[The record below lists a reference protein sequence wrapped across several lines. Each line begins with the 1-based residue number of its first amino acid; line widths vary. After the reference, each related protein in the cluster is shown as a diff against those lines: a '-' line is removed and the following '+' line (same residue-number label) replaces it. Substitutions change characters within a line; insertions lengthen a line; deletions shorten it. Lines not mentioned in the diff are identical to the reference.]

1 MKTVL
6 ILGAG
11 LTRAAHPKNGLKKRP
26 PLDADFFDI
35 ARLVDQ
41 KLTDEVLECLTS
53 LVGDYAKVLSS
64 SFETAST
71 YLYIKAIDSKP
82 GSTYHLGFLNLLTLL
97 NLVLAETTNS
107 LKTNPQ
113 SLIYRFLL
121 SELKKQDLKK
131 HSDFSIITFNY
142 DLLLERA
149 LEAIDLNGH
158 SGTFHFPGCYRL
170 EGITNI
176 SSIES
181 AAQFNSQSLDHEG
194 VALFKLHGSM
204 NWHSKHNL
212 ATPMPK
218 TMFNPEREIHLH
230 NSPIIFKDLVWKPNQ
245 RRVYMKPVIVP
256 PASGKRGMIHQDL
269 LGLWSKAAKALA
281 QADRVVIAGYSC
293 PPLDLEARIL
303 LSENLRANPNKRVY
317 VIDPSPQTAARFT
330 ELCGV
335 DLITIYKSIEAWVR
349 DKRP

>member
-11 LTRAAHPKNGLKKRP
+11 VTRAAHPEGGSRKRP

-35 ARLVDQ
+35 AALVDQ
-41 KLTDEVLECLTS
+41 KLTNKVLECLTY

-82 GSTYHLGFLNLLTLL
+82 GSTYHHGFLNLLTLL
-97 NLVLAETTNS
+97 NLVLSETTNS
-107 LKTNPQ
+107 LKTSPQ

-121 SELKKQDLKK
+121 SELRKQDLKK
-131 HSDFSIITFNY
+131 PSDFSIITFNY

-158 SGTFHFPGCYRL
+158 SGTFNFPGCYRL
-170 EGITNI
+170 EGITKI
-176 SSIES
+176 SSIED
-181 AAQFNSQSLDHEG
+181 ATQFKSQSLDHDG

-204 NWHSKHNL
+204 NWHSKHNS

-218 TMFNPEREIHLH
+218 TMFNTEREIHLH

-256 PASGKRGMIHQDL
+256 PISGKRGMIHQDL
-269 LGLWSKAAKALA
+269 LSLWNKAATTLR

-303 LSENLRANPNKRVY
+303 LSENLRANSNKKVF
-317 VIDPSPQTAARFT
+317 VIDPSPQTGTRFT

-335 DLITIYKSIEAWVR
+335 DRITIYKSIGAWVR